1 MVCIVEL
8 VLPIDA
14 EERRLIEA
22 IDGQRTITAILD
34 NIPVKVGHERVG
46 NLFEKLRRY
55 DQVVFDASGH
65 RGKSDDR
72 TI

>member
-14 EERRLIEA
+14 EERRLFEA
-22 IDGQRTITAILD
+22 IDGKRTITEIQD
-34 NIPVKVGHERVG
+34 NIPSRGGNERVS
-46 NLFEKLRRY
+46 NFFEKLWWY
-55 DQVVFDASGH
+55 NQVIFDASRH